1 MISRA
6 VKLYILFSILV
17 SLCVVVLVCKPPR
30 SISREPYTERKVY
43 YFSNGGH
50 YGDHIL
56 NLKFFYNI
64 SEHLKQNN
72 IFIVYYY
79 SDHVKNVG
87 ELERYVDKEC
97 VELEISY
104 TDVRSGSVNEIWMR
118 NTVDNISAWGNF
130 SQFFVHLYSY
140 ILRTIHLDDKD
151 IDTSFF
157 QKEDYLLDIHEKLDD
172 KFKNVDILVLNAAP
186 QSGQFPAYNKEQ
198 FDELARALNQK
209 YRIVTT
215 SFVDTSIPCSMEAG
229 LALQDIGAI
238 STHAKYVFGLNSGPL
253 IPCFNSHAK
262 ANVRKWIRL
271 DNSPFK
277 FDDINYSI
285 SSTIPD
291 INELLSQI
299 NIE

>member
-1 MISRA
+1 MISRV
-6 VKLYILFSILV
+6 VKLYILFSILL
-17 SLCVVVLVCKPPR
+17 SLCLIVLIYKPPR
-30 SISREPYTERKVY
+30 SITRELYTERQVY

-79 SDHVKNVG
+79 SGHVKNVG

-104 TDVRSGSVNEIWMR
+104 TDVNSGSVNEIWMR
-118 NTVDNISAWGNF
+118 NTVDNISAWDNF

-140 ILRTIHLDDKD
+140 ILRTIKLDDKG
-151 IDTSFF
+151 IDTSLF

-172 KFKNVDILVLNAAP
+172 KFKNVDILMLNAEP
-186 QSGQFPAYNKEQ
+186 QSGQLTAYNKGQ

-215 SFVDTSIPCSMEAG
+215 SLVDASIPCSMEAG

-238 STHAKYVFGLNSGPL
+238 STHAKYVFGVNSGPL

-262 ANVRKWIRL
+262 ANVRKWILL

-277 FDDINYSI
+277 FDDINYSV